1 VGDGTITRFPQRPY
15 NYLKDLFITGFEGS
29 SGQLEFL
36 LYMVENAPALEIL
49 TIDRLD
55 IMVKQRRSE
64 DSKNEG
70 DQVASIR
77 RAAIRSIEGKISPM
91 CCIRLL

>member
-1 VGDGTITRFPQRPY
+1 VGDEPITRFPQRPH

-55 IMVKQRRSE
+55 IIVKQRRWE
-64 DSKNEG
+64 DGENEG
-70 DQVASIR
+70 DQAASIH
-77 RAAIRSIEGKISPM
+77 RAAIRSTEGKISPM